1 MLGCPRSLDWNS
13 NGNSRCTVAGG
24 ATLYEEKRLF
34 AADGEARPGGS
45 LKLADISPTPTPFTG
60 VDGFGVKPRPKLIG
74 SRPSAPLPE
83 APGLVVKKFLLL
95 KNFPPL
101 FCCC

>member
-1 MLGCPRSLDWNS
+1 MLGCPRSLDWKS
-13 NGNSRCTVAGG
+13 NGNSRRTVAGG

-34 AADGEARPGGS
+34 AVDGEAKPGGS
-45 LKLADISPTPTPFTG
+45 LKPADISPTPTPFTG
-60 VDGFGVKPRPKLIG
+60 VDGFGAKPRPKLIG